1 MMSLSSRSLVVAVAC
16 ILAGC
21 EGTLR
26 ANGPDAGTARLD
38 AAPVDAPPTDA
49 PRADGLTP
57 VDAAAIDMTLLD
69 SGESDFGSADLGPPD
84 LGPPDL
90 GPPDLGPPDLGPPVD
105 AGPYEA
111 SVAHTVRPIGYM
123 EAPQGFWEYLPP
135 DYTASGGTGSPLLLF
150 FHGLGEN
157 GDGSAAALD
166 QVLNTGPPRFIDR
179 DEWPRE
185 RPFVVLSP
193 QQRSGCPNAAGIAAF
208 LTWARA
214 HYNVDSTRIY
224 LTGLSCGAIG
234 ISSYLR
240 ANALTTDVAAV
251 VGISG
256 DWRGSWST
264 HMCALGR
271 VPIWAVHG
279 DADTNGGTLSD
290 FSRLPITDLI
300 ACPAPPREDAVLTML
315 PGVGH
320 SGAAWNDTYSGAI
333 GLDVFAWMLEHTRP

>member
-1 MMSLSSRSLVVAVAC
+1 MKSVSSRCLVVTVVC
-16 ILAGC
+16 MLAAC
-21 EGTLR
+21 EGTIS
-26 ANGPDAGTARLD
+26 ATGPDASATRLD
-38 AAPVDAPPTDA
+38 AAPLDAPPIDA
-49 PRADGLTP
+49 PRADGFTP
-57 VDAAAIDMTLLD
+57 MDGAAIDMPPFD
-69 SGESDFGSADLGPPD
+69 AGELDLGAGDPDLGAPD

-90 GPPDLGPPDLGPPVD
+90 GPPDLGPPID

-111 SVAHTVRPIGYM
+111 STAHTVRPVGYM
-123 EAPQGFWEYLPP
+123 AAPQGFWEYLPP
-135 DYTASGGTGSPLLLF
+135 GYTAAGGAGKPLLLF

-157 GDGSAAALD
+157 GDGSEAALD
-166 QVLNTGPPRFIDR
+166 QVLNHGPPRFIDR

-185 RPFVVLSP
+185 RPFIVLSP
-193 QQRSGCPNAAGIAAF
+193 QQGSSCPSAAGIAAF

-256 DWRGSWST
+256 DWRGSWGM

-271 VPIWAVHG
+271 MPIWAIHG
-279 DADTNGGTLSD
+279 DADTNGGTLPD
-290 FSRLPITDLI
+290 FSRLPITGLI